1 MSNATVTQLED
12 LRAKFISAKENI
24 MKTVIITAFFVTAVS
39 AGTPAA
45 LAADEHDAHHSGV
58 QVAQTSTHAGHGTV
72 NTVDAAGG
80 KANITHDPIKSLKWP
95 KMTMDFRA
103 DDPALLKDLKPGT
116 EVDFEL
122 AKKEGGYRIV
132 KIGPASR

>member
-12 LRAKFISAKENI
+12 LGANLISAREKI
-24 MKTVIITAFFVTAVS
+24 MKTVFITAFLVTAVS
-39 AGTPAA
+39 AGTSGA

-58 QVAQTSTHAGHGTV
+58 QVAQASTHAGHGTV

-95 KMTMDFRA
+95 KMTMDFSA
-103 DDPALLKDLKPGT
+103 DDPALLKDLKPGM

-132 KIGPASR
+132 KIAPASR

>member
-1 MSNATVTQLED
+1 MSNSTATLLED
-12 LRAKFISAKENI
+12 LRADLISAKENI
-24 MKTVIITAFFVTAVS
+24 MKAVFITAFLVTSVS
-39 AGTPAA
+39 AGTSAA
-45 LAADEHDAHHSGV
+45 LAADEHDSHHSGV
-58 QVAQTSTHAGHGTV
+58 QVAQASTYTGHGTV

-80 KANITHDPIKSLKWP
+80 KANITHGPIKSLKWP
-95 KMTMDFRA
+95 AMTMDFRA
-103 DDPALLKDLKPGT
+103 DDPALFKDLKPGM

>member
-1 MSNATVTQLED
+1 MQLKD
-12 LRAKFISAKENI
+12 LSANLISAKENI
-24 MKTVIITAFFVTAVS
+24 MKTVFITAFLVTAVS
-39 AGTPAA
+39 AGTSAT
-45 LAADEHDAHHSGV
+45 LAAGEHDARDSGV
-58 QVAQTSTHAGHGTV
+58 QVAQASTHAGHGTI

-95 KMTMDFRA
+95 KMTMDFRV

-132 KIGPASR
+132 TIGPASR